1 MEESKL
7 KIVPTIIII
16 TFLLLSIYEIIT
28 SCEYIFMVKNKNNF
42 QNNILTFIILRYI
55 LNILFCI
62 YLYKIYIKKINEYKL
77 GDIIFY
83 PVVLI
88 FNVFTINF
96 FININ
101 NCGVFKI
108 VIFIEFVLFTT
119 ISALI
124 LLILCFM
131 LFLYLIDMEIDRKSV
146 V

>member
-1 MEESKL
+1 MEQPKKKL
-7 KIVPTIIII
+7 IPIIIII
-16 TFLLLSIYEIIT
+16 TFLLLSIYEIII
-28 SCEYIFMVKNKNNF
+28 SCEYIFMVNNKNNF

-83 PVVLI
+83 PIVLI

-101 NCGVFKI
+101 NCV
-108 VIFIEFVLFTT
+108 
-119 ISALI
+119 
-124 LLILCFM
+124 
-131 LFLYLIDMEIDRKSV
+131 
-146 V
+146 